1 MKTVK
6 GTVLCCMSISLAI
19 VALGCGNA
27 IEGAAG
33 GWPMLGYAIEGAAGG
48 WPMLGYAFLALAMLF
63 AALILAAIGVSTEN
77 ERMEQENRKIKR
89 IPHHTN
95 EWRDA
100 K

>member
-1 MKTVK
+1 MKTAK

-27 IEGAAG
+27 IEGATD
-33 GWPMLGYAIEGAAGG
+33 GWVMLGYV
-48 WPMLGYAFLALAMLF
+48 FLALAMLF
-63 AALILAAIGVSTEN
+63 VALILAAIGVSAEN
-77 ERMEQENRKIKR
+77 ER

>member
-1 MKTVK
+1 MKTAK

-27 IEGAAG
+27 IEGATC
-33 GWPMLGYAIEGAAGG
+33 GWVMLGYT
-48 WPMLGYAFLALAMLF
+48 FLALAMLF
-63 AALILAAIGVSTEN
+63 VALILAAIGVSAEN
-77 ERMEQENRKIKR
+77 ERMEQESQKIKR
-89 IPHHTN
+89 IPYHTN

>member
-6 GTVLCCMSISLAI
+6 GTVLCFMSISLAI

-27 IEGAAG
+27 IEGATN
-33 GWPMLGYAIEGAAGG
+33 GWAMLGYT
-48 WPMLGYAFLALAMLF
+48 FLALAVFL
-63 AALILAAIGVSTEN
+63 AALILAAIGVNAEN
-77 ERMEQENRKIKR
+77 ERMEQESRKIKR

-100 K
+100 Q

>member
-33 GWPMLGYAIEGAAGG
+33 G
-48 WPMLGYAFLALAMLF
+48 
-63 AALILAAIGVSTEN
+63 
-77 ERMEQENRKIKR
+77 
-89 IPHHTN
+89 
-95 EWRDA
+95 
-100 K
+100 

>member
-1 MKTVK
+1 MKTAK
-6 GTVLCCMSISLAI
+6 GTVLCFMSILLAI

-27 IEGAAG
+27 IESATD
-33 GWPMLGYAIEGAAGG
+33 GWEMLEYT
-48 WPMLGYAFLALAMLF
+48 FLALAVFLV
-63 AALILAAIGVSTEN
+63 ALILAAIGVSVEN
-77 ERMEQENRKIKR
+77 KCMEQESRKIKR

>member
-6 GTVLCCMSISLAI
+6 GTVLCFMSISLAI

-27 IEGAAG
+27 
-33 GWPMLGYAIEGAAGG
+33 
-48 WPMLGYAFLALAMLF
+48 
-63 AALILAAIGVSTEN
+63 N
-77 ERMEQENRKIKR
+77 ERMEQESRKIKR

-100 K
+100 Q

>member
-1 MKTVK
+1 MKTAK
-6 GTVLCCMSISLAI
+6 GTALCCMSISLAI

-27 IEGAAG
+27 IEGATG
-33 GWPMLGYAIEGAAGG
+33 GWVMLGY
-48 WPMLGYAFLALAMLF
+48 MFLALAMLF
-63 AALILAAIGVSTEN
+63 VALILAAIGVSAEN
-77 ERMEQENRKIKR
+77 ERMEQESRKIKR

>member
-1 MKTVK
+1 MKTAK

-27 IEGAAG
+27 IECATG
-33 GWPMLGYAIEGAAGG
+33 GWVMLGYTFI
-48 WPMLGYAFLALAMLF
+48 ALAMLF
-63 AALILAAIGVSTEN
+63 VALILAAIGVSAEN
-77 ERMEQENRKIKR
+77 ERMEQESRKIKR
-89 IPHHTN
+89 IQHHTN

>member
-6 GTVLCCMSISLAI
+6 GTVLCCMSILLAI

-27 IEGAAG
+27 IDSATN
-33 GWPMLGYAIEGAAGG
+33 GWAMLGYT
-48 WPMLGYAFLALAMLF
+48 FLALAVFLV
-63 AALILAAIGVSTEN
+63 ALILAAIGVNAEN
-77 ERMEQENRKIKR
+77 EYMEQENRKIKR

>member
-6 GTVLCCMSISLAI
+6 GTVLCCMSISLSI

-27 IEGAAG
+27 IENAAG
-33 GWPMLGYAIEGAAGG
+33 GWA
-48 WPMLGYAFLALAMLF
+48 MLGYAFLALAMLL
-63 AALILAAIGVSTEN
+63 AALILAAIGVSAEN
-77 ERMEQENRKIKR
+77 ERMEQESRKIKR
-89 IPHHTN
+89 TPHHTN

>member
-1 MKTVK
+1 MKTIK
-6 GTVLCCMSISLAI
+6 GTVLCCMSILLAI

-27 IEGAAG
+27 IDGAAN
-33 GWPMLGYAIEGAAGG
+33 GWAMLGYT
-48 WPMLGYAFLALAMLF
+48 FLALTLF
-63 AALILAAIGVSTEN
+63 FVALILAAIGVIAEN
-77 ERMEQENRKIKR
+77 KRMEQESRKIKR

>member
-6 GTVLCCMSISLAI
+6 GMVLCCMSILLTI

-27 IEGAAG
+27 VDSAAN
-33 GWPMLGYAIEGAAGG
+33 GWAMLGYT
-48 WPMLGYAFLALAMLF
+48 FLALAVF
-63 AALILAAIGVSTEN
+63 FTALILAAIGVSAEN
-77 ERMEQENRKIKR
+77 ERMEQESRKIKR

>member
-6 GTVLCCMSISLAI
+6 GTVLCCMSILLAI

-27 IEGAAG
+27 IDGAANG
-33 GWPMLGYAIEGAAGG
+33 LVMLGYT
-48 WPMLGYAFLALAMLF
+48 FLALALFF
-63 AALILAAIGVSTEN
+63 AALILTAIGVIAEN
-77 ERMEQENRKIKR
+77 KRMEQENRKIKR
-89 IPHHTN
+89 IAHYTN

>member
-6 GTVLCCMSISLAI
+6 GTVLCCISISLAI

-33 GWPMLGYAIEGAAGG
+33 GWA
-48 WPMLGYAFLALAMLF
+48 MLGYAFLALAMLL
-63 AALILAAIGVSTEN
+63 AALILAAIGVSAEN
-77 ERMEQENRKIKR
+77 ERMEQESRKINR

-95 EWRDA
+95 EWRDVQ
-100 K
+100 

>member
-27 IEGAAG
+27 IEGATG
-33 GWPMLGYAIEGAAGG
+33 GWT
-48 WPMLGYAFLALAMLF
+48 MLGYAFLALAMLF
-63 AALILAAIGVSTEN
+63 AALILAAIGVSAEN
-77 ERMEQENRKIKR
+77 ERMEQKSRKIKR
-89 IPHHTN
+89 ISHHTN

>member
-6 GTVLCCMSISLAI
+6 GTVLCCMSILLVI

-27 IEGAAG
+27 INGAAN
-33 GWPMLGYAIEGAAGG
+33 GWAMLGYT
-48 WPMLGYAFLALAMLF
+48 FLALAVF
-63 AALILAAIGVSTEN
+63 FTALILAAIGISAEN
-77 ERMEQENRKIKR
+77 ERMEQESRKIKR
-89 IPHHTN
+89 IAHHTN

>member
-1 MKTVK
+1 MKTIK
-6 GTVLCCMSISLAI
+6 GTVLCCMSILLAI

-27 IEGAAG
+27 IDSATN
-33 GWPMLGYAIEGAAGG
+33 GWAMLGYT
-48 WPMLGYAFLALAMLF
+48 FLALAVFLV
-63 AALILAAIGVSTEN
+63 ALIFAAIGVNAEN

>member
-6 GTVLCCMSISLAI
+6 GTVLCCMSILLAI

-27 IEGAAG
+27 IDSAAN
-33 GWPMLGYAIEGAAGG
+33 GWAMLGYT
-48 WPMLGYAFLALAMLF
+48 FLALAVF
-63 AALILAAIGVSTEN
+63 FTALILAAIGVSAEN

>member
-1 MKTVK
+1 MKTAK

-27 IEGAAG
+27 IEGAAN
-33 GWPMLGYAIEGAAGG
+33 GWEMLGYT
-48 WPMLGYAFLALAMLF
+48 FLALAVFLV
-63 AALILAAIGVSTEN
+63 ALILAAIGVSAEN
-77 ERMEQENRKIKR
+77 ERIEQESRKIKR

>member
-1 MKTVK
+1 MKKAK
-6 GTVLCCMSISLAI
+6 GTVLFCMSISLAI

-27 IEGAAG
+27 IEGATG
-33 GWPMLGYAIEGAAGG
+33 GWVMLGYT
-48 WPMLGYAFLALAMLF
+48 FLALAMIF
-63 AALILAAIGVSTEN
+63 VALIWAAIGVSAEN
-77 ERMEQENRKIKR
+77 ERMEQESRKIKR

>member
-33 GWPMLGYAIEGAAGG
+33 GWA
-48 WPMLGYAFLALAMLF
+48 MLGYAFLALAMLF
-63 AALILAAIGVSTEN
+63 AALILAAIGVSAEN
-77 ERMEQENRKIKR
+77 ERMEQESRKIKR
-89 IPHHTN
+89 IPHHAN

>member
-27 IEGAAG
+27 IESVAN
-33 GWPMLGYAIEGAAGG
+33 GWEMLGYT
-48 WPMLGYAFLALAMLF
+48 LLSVSMLF
-63 AALILAAIGVSTEN
+63 TALILAIIGVSAEN
-77 ERMEQENRKIKR
+77 ERIERENRKIR
-89 IPHHTN
+89 RVAHHTN
-95 EWRDA
+95 EWRDV

>member
-6 GTVLCCMSISLAI
+6 GTALCCMSISLTV

-27 IEGAAG
+27 IEGAAD
-33 GWPMLGYAIEGAAGG
+33 GWTMLE
-48 WPMLGYAFLALAMLF
+48 YAFLALAMLF
-63 AALILAAIGVSTEN
+63 AALILAAIGVSAEN
-77 ERMEQENRKIKR
+77 ERMEQESRKIKR